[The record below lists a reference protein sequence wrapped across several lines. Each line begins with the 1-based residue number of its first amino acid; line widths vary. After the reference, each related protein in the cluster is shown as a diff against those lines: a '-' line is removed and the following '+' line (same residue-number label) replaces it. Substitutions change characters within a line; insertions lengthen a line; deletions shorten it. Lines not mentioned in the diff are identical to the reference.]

1 MSIKIYNG
9 YRFKENMSLTEL
21 NERMRKMRLL
31 FKGVIL
37 EEYKRRL
44 INLVYRY
51 ADLYVL
57 DPKLCLEELKE
68 FDFSNLIDNSDDP
81 IRSIAANVV
90 MGLRDKAEKAMNPE
104 GKRSSWDYSAE
115 VQILPLED
123 KILLLFYGSS
133 SLEHIFAEQEDI
145 FDYHYQNQSD
155 QPEDISDEEW
165 EKRYHDWKIAL
176 SEWIPAKN
184 GFGVSLFFA
193 EDLPFMP
200 SDVFADGNYK
210 TYQKTLKDRMD
221 QIVEWY
227 CEYPAF
233 TGNNWS
239 VYSEPEYKE
248 FKDQKAMVLMD
259 MFKGK
264 EDPVKRL
271 FSYYS
276 SEGKEQER

>member
-31 FKGVIL
+31 FKGIIL
-37 EEYKRRL
+37 EEYKKRL

-133 SLEHIFAEQEDI
+133 SLEHIFAAQEDI
-145 FDYHYQNQSD
+145 FDYHYQNQSE
-155 QPEDISDEEW
+155 QPEGISDEEW
-165 EKRYHDWKIAL
+165 EKRYIDWKTAL
-176 SEWIPAKN
+176 PEWIPAKN

-193 EDLPFMP
+193 EDLPFVP